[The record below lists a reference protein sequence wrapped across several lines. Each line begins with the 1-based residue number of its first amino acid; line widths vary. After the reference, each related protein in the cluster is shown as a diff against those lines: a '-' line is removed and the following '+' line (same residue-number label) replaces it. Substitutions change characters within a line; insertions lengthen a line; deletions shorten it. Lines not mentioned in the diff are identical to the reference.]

1 MKRRDR
7 SIETISLSAID
18 LFASALGAFIVIT
31 AVLIPYYP
39 NLKDGH
45 RNVAVLER
53 EAQENQKR
61 TARAVEAEQLARA
74 EAKRRREQQA
84 AAAAKARTQRRRIH
98 AAIQNEHTK
107 GIALRSTVKDLT
119 KNLSNLQKENQAR
132 RRQFAGRQSEFSIL
146 GLVLKARSIVI
157 VVDLSGSM
165 SNWSGLMVKTLT
177 EIVSSFHDGIRFA
190 ILGYQGTRGV
200 SQFWPAR
207 KQMALADTRSKSSA
221 LAFVRSLP
229 SRFDGSTPTQTALLT
244 ALVYKPQAIVLISD
258 GSPTDAEPDDIV
270 AKLTRLNRGVTAIH
284 TVALGDYLKH
294 PELVVFLS
302 KLAARNKG
310 RFVGVIR

>member
-45 RNVAVLER
+45 GKVAVLER
-53 EAQENQKR
+53 EVLENQKR
-61 TARAVEAEQLARA
+61 TARAVETEQLARA
-74 EAKRRREQQA
+74 EARRRREQQA
-84 AAAAKARTQRRRIH
+84 AAAKARAQRRRIN
-98 AAIQNEHTK
+98 AAIQDEKNK
-107 GIALRSTVKDLT
+107 NIALRTSVTDLT
-119 KNLSNLQKENQAR
+119 KNLSKLRKEKQAR
-132 RRQFAGRQSEFSIL
+132 RRQFTGGQSEFSIL
-146 GLVLKARSIVI
+146 GLVIKARSIVI
-157 VVDLSGSM
+157 LVDLSGSM
-165 SNWSGLMVKTLT
+165 RSWSDLMVQTLT
-177 EIVSSFHDGIRFA
+177 EIVSSFHDKIRFA

-200 SQFWPAR
+200 SQFWPRR
-207 KQMALADTRSKSSA
+207 KQMAIGDTRSKSSA

-229 SRFDGSTPTQTALLT
+229 NRFDGSTPTQTALLT
-244 ALVYKPQAIVLISD
+244 ALTYKPQAIVLISD

-284 TVALGDYLKH
+284 TVALGNYLKH